1 MAKGG
6 PRVGSSSSL
15 SRRGSGGALTRQ
27 SETDEPNDSPGRE
40 GGVTPDPP
48 TEIEPT
54 IAAVQY
60 QVAAGVVGN
69 IFSEYWQGNAF
80 FMAFSTVGLG
90 TLVVNWSKF
99 IAIPP
104 LAIVAIVLLFL
115 FLLLIWLFTMLR
127 HNFYLNV
134 HMDHIV
140 SMEEKEEGLN
150 VYTHRR
156 RAAAASHMPGAR
168 KVWMSVPVVFA
179 IAVLI
184 TGICA
189 LAGLGAETGDAVKQG
204 VSSKMEQHK

>member
-1 MAKGG
+1 M
-6 PRVGSSSSL
+6 
-15 SRRGSGGALTRQ
+15 TRQ
-27 SETDEPNDSPGRE
+27 PEINDPNDQQLGRE
-40 GGVTPDPP
+40 GKTPPNSAAE
-48 TEIEPT
+48 TEPGIV
-54 IAAVQY
+54 AAQY

-99 IAIPP
+99 VAIPP

-140 SMEEKEEGLN
+140 SIEEKEEGLN

-156 RAAAASHMPGAR
+156 RAAAASRMPGAR
-168 KVWMSVPVVFA
+168 RVWMSVPVVFA

-184 TGICA
+184 TGVCA
-189 LAGLGAETGDAVKQG
+189 LTGLGAEAGGRQG
-204 VSSKMEQHK
+204 ASGKVEQHK